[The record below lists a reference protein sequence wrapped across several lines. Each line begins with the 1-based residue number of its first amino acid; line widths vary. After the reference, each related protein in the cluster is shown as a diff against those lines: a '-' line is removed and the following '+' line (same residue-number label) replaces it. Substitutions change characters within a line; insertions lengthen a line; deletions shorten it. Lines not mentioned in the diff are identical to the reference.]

1 MTRQT
6 NKKFIKMESKIV
18 IKTETEELD
27 FNLEMDNST
36 DFKDLRLD
44 ISSKIDEDK
53 KKNRSLF
60 VNIDN
65 REGSIEINGMKFSG
79 LVLQQFKEFIN
90 QIK

>member
-1 MTRQT
+1 
-6 NKKFIKMESKIV
+6 MENKIV
-18 IKTETEELD
+18 IQTESDESN

>member
-1 MTRQT
+1 
-6 NKKFIKMESKIV
+6 MEAKIV
-18 IKTETEELD
+18 IQTETDELN

-44 ISSKIDEDK
+44 ISSKIEEDK
-53 KKNRSLF
+53 KKSRSLF

-79 LVLQQFKEFIN
+79 LVLQQFKAFIN
-90 QIK
+90 QIDPK